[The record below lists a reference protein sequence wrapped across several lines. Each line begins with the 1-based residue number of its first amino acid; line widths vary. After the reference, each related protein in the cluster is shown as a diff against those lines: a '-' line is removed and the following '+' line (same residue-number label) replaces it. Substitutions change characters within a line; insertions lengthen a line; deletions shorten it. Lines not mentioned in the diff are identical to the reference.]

1 MLVSCLLYRSEQA
14 GSNGQPHLGNMNNM
28 MPLAVAADVAGD
40 NDDDGDDDMI
50 RWLSTLSSHT
60 ASILKP
66 LIRLSS
72 FVELFKKIREINLS
86 LVGINMNKAYGN
98 GNI

>member
-1 MLVSCLLYRSEQA
+1 ML
-14 GSNGQPHLGNMNNM
+14 
-28 MPLAVAADVAGD
+28 AGD

-86 LVGINMNKAYGN
+86 LVEINVNKAYGN